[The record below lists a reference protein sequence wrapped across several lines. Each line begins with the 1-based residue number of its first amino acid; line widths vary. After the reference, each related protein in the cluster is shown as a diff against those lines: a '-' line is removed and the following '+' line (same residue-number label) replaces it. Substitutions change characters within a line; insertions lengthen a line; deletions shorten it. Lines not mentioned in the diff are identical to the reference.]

1 MNRRLLGGGL
11 LWLAL
16 IAIATIWVAQ
26 RGLHFRSNLLD
37 LLPDTE
43 ATHALKDLAAQK
55 GPLLIFGV
63 RAQDEESAL
72 RAADSLTLA
81 IRKNAD
87 WLQSAKSG
95 DTATNPAGALGKTW
109 WEHRLVLPSRDLE
122 TLAQRQDTAALLIH
136 LRERLYAPILP
147 SGNLKQDPWFQFPDW
162 LMSLQ
167 AHSGGVGTCGP
178 YPCVQREDGFWILVK
193 ARLLGNPFDAP
204 LQEKTKAFLSQS
216 DSLAQRLGVKIIA
229 QGLTLYAEAG
239 RSRTE
244 SELNLITLGSLAGV
258 TVLLLAVFGSAAE
271 LLLGLSAIGLG
282 LFGAAVLTHAL
293 FGGLQLITLVVGST
307 LIGVSVDYAIL
318 FFFLRRA
325 GSLLAPG
332 EAAKH
337 ARSQGWALGTTVLS
351 YAALASSPFPA
362 LKEMAFFCVT
372 GLITAFLCIWGFF
385 PLILSLQ
392 KTGRPPAS
400 WFSRLADK
408 LWQISRRPWAVIVV
422 GVLVLGLW
430 AGLPQMQSRDSL
442 KSWQPPEPAL
452 LAGDSLL
459 RQAFSAPSASAFYL
473 VSGPTLEI
481 ALQREEALTRLLD
494 SATAASAQPKA
505 EGKNW
510 IGLSAFLP
518 SRQRQEN
525 FRENLLRLSVVPE
538 IAERLV
544 QLGYDPDGLDTLRR
558 HLQVTSPLD
567 PSPVWQSTQADF
579 LRDMLTV
586 DSLPTG
592 WRLQVMLR
600 DVKNHPLPGA
610 DIAGVTWVN
619 QQGDLDDLV
628 GHLRRHAQVLSLLA
642 YVLIAAL
649 MCKRYGW
656 KRGLRLGLAVGLV
669 ATMILGAAGWSSEG
683 LQFFGLMGLVLALG
697 MGVDYLIYLSDTA
710 PERAAQTWGAIL
722 LTATTTLISYGLL
735 IFSTTPALRQFAVL
749 LSSGILFFLLTAPWV
764 THGLSQREQPK

>member
-16 IAIATIWVAQ
+16 IALAAIWVAQ

-37 LLPDTE
+37 LLPDSE

-55 GPLLIFGV
+55 GPLLIFGI
-63 RAQDEESAL
+63 RAQEEGAAL
-72 RAADSLTLA
+72 RAVDSLSQL
-81 IRKNAD
+81 IRRNAE
-87 WLQSAKSG
+87 WLQSAQSG
-95 DTATNPAGALGKTW
+95 DTAANPAGALGKTW
-109 WEHRLVLPSRDLE
+109 WEHRLALPTRDLE
-122 TLAQRQDTAALLIH
+122 AIAQRQDTAALLNH

-178 YPCVQREDGFWILVK
+178 YPCVQREDGFWVLVK
-193 ARLLGNPFDAP
+193 ARLLGNPFDKTM
-204 LQEKTKAFLSQS
+204 QEKTQTLLSHS

-229 QGLTLYAEAG
+229 QGLTLYAGAG

-244 SELNLITLGSLAGV
+244 SELNLISLGSLAGV
-258 TVLLLAVFGSAAE
+258 SVLLLTVFGSAAE
-271 LLLGLSAIGLG
+271 LLLGLSAISLG

-325 GSLLAPG
+325 GSLQAPG

-337 ARSQGWALGTTVLS
+337 ARSQGWALGTTALS

-362 LKEMAFFCVT
+362 LKEMAFFCVI

-385 PLILSLQ
+385 PLVLSLR
-392 KTGRPPAS
+392 KTGRPPAA
-400 WFSRLADK
+400 WFSLFANK
-408 LWQISRRPWAVIVV
+408 LWLVSRRPWAVFIL
-422 GVLVLGLW
+422 GISVLCLW
-430 AGLPQMQSRDSL
+430 AGLPQLQSRDSL

-459 RQAFSAPSASAFYL
+459 RESFSAPSASAFYL

-481 ALQREEALTRLLD
+481 ALQREEALTRRLD
-494 SATAASAQPKA
+494 SAAATGAMAKG

-518 SRQRQEN
+518 SRQRQEH
-525 FRENLLRLSVVPE
+525 FRQSLLRLSVLPG

-558 HLQVTSPLD
+558 HLQVTSPFD
-567 PSPVWQSTQADF
+567 PSPAWQSAQADF

-586 DSLPTG
+586 DSLPSG

-600 DVKNHPLPGA
+600 EVKGHPLPGA
-610 DIAGVTWVN
+610 DLAGVTWVN
-619 QQGDLDDLV
+619 QQGDLDGLV

-656 KRGLRLGLAVGLV
+656 KRGLRLGLGVGLV
-669 ATMILGAAGWSSEG
+669 ATLILGTAGWSSQG

-697 MGVDYLIYLSDTA
+697 MGVDYLIYLSDTS
-710 PERAAQTWGAIL
+710 PEKAAQTWGAIL

-735 IFSTTPALRQFAVL
+735 IFSTTPALRQFAIL
-749 LSSGILFFLLTAPWV
+749 LSAGIVFFLMTAPWV
-764 THGLSQREQPK
+764 THGFSRREQPK